1 MIKLKDKINKSVA
14 LRTIRRY
21 AEKIYKESWQP
32 ELQIEAYVK
41 GAEAI
46 LNYLHIPRVRK
57 RKLNNYPMWVQL
69 LGLVAIGY
77 MAMDI
82 AYVFLTRL

>member
-14 LRTIRRY
+14 LRTIRRD
-21 AEKIYKESWQP
+21 AEKMYKKSWQP

-46 LNYLHIPRVRK
+46 LNYLHIPRVS
-57 RKLNNYPMWVQL
+57 NSVCPECGYPKFKKSFEDFERCEGCEW
-69 LGLVAIGY
+69 
-77 MAMDI
+77 
-82 AYVFLTRL
+82 TSK